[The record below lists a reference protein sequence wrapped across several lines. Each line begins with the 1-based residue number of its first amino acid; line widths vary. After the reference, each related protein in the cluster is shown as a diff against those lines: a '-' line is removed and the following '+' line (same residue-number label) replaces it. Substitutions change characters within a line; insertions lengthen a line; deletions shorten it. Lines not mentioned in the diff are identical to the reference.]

1 MQPVDATEGI
11 SVPWGGFK
19 ESIARQAASN
29 FFGVR
34 RWSQKE
40 LLEALFASCDQ
51 LDEELRPDLPLK
63 RIWTVTTQDVA

>member
-19 ESIARQAASN
+19 ESIARQAAAN

-34 RWSQKE
+34 LWSQKE
-40 LLEALFASCDQ
+40 LREALFASYDQ
-51 LDEELRPDLPLK
+51 LDEELRAELPLK
-63 RIWTVTTQDVA
+63 RIWTVTTWEVE